1 MSSGG
6 DAGLRPKTFAGIIGQ
21 AEAVR
26 ELILACDGALARGEM
41 PGHILLTGPAGT
53 GKTTLAGAVA
63 DRLKGDVLPLFGVNM
78 RAGWDVIAPLAGLGA
93 GSRTVIF
100 VDEIHRMYRPVQ
112 EMLFTA
118 MEDGVLHLGK
128 GGRERVV
135 TLPPFTL
142 VGATTDPDRLLTP
155 MLDRFAL
162 IVRLRL
168 YRPDE
173 LVGIARHAGRVL
185 GVGLD
190 EAALAAVADA
200 AAGVPRVA
208 IRLVRATRDRAVTGQ
223 VVTVGVV
230 RDVLGSDALVWRSEG
245 RDAG

>member
-1 MSSGG
+1 MSGG
-6 DAGLRPKTFAGIIGQ
+6 DAGLRPKSFAGVIGQ

-26 ELILACDGALARGEM
+26 ELTLACDGALARGEM
-41 PGHILLTGPAGT
+41 PGHMLLTGPAGT

-63 DRLKGDVLPLFGVNM
+63 DRLRGEVVPLFGVNM
-78 RAGWDVIAPLAGLGA
+78 RSTWDAESPLLQLPEAGN
-93 GSRTVIF
+93 TVIF

-112 EMLFTA
+112 EVLFTA
-118 MEDGVLHLGK
+118 MEDRVLYLGK
-128 GGRERVV
+128 RESARTVP
-135 TLPPFTL
+135 LPPFTL
-142 VGATTDPDRLLTP
+142 IGATTDPDRLLTP

-173 LVGIARHAGRVL
+173 LVGIARHAAEVL
-185 GVGLD
+185 GVALD
-190 EAALAAVADA
+190 MAALAAVAEA

-208 IRLVRATRDRAVTGQ
+208 IRLVRAARDHVAKGG
-223 VVTVGVV
+223 VVGADVV
-230 RDVLGSDALVWRSEG
+230 RDVLGSGALVWRSEG